1 MIQKIHLRI
10 DGMTCVNC
18 EHKIRKGICAA
29 EGVSRA
35 AVSYIRGSAD
45 IEYDDA
51 RISREQIV
59 AIIENLD
66 YRVVR
71 PGKAAA
77 PQFANVTATLAV
89 IVVLFVLLE
98 SHGILNKLTPGQ
110 LADTGMGYG
119 MLFVTGLF
127 TSVHCIAMCGG
138 INLSQSLL
146 QSEKRGTAGNGVSHF
161 LPAAAYNLGRI
172 CSYTAAGL
180 VLGLIGML
188 AGGGSGVGISAYLQG
203 VLKIV
208 AGLVMV
214 ITGINMLGLFPWLR
228 RFSFRLPGFIT
239 GKFRPDK
246 SKAGYPFAVGVLN
259 GFMPCGPLQTMW
271 LVALASGNPLTG
283 ALAMFFFALG
293 TVPLMLG
300 LGSAVSALGKRFTE
314 KMLRA
319 GAILI
324 VVLGLS
330 MLSQGGSLSG
340 LLSQERL
347 FRLLVAGCF
356 AGLLLNME
364 VQNKMMRYVSY
375 AASFLIIAAACLTW
389 NFQGNT
395 ETVAAAA
402 ENGVEIVDGVQV
414 VNSMLKPG
422 SYPDITVQAG
432 TPVRWIID
440 APNGSIN
447 GCNNRMVIREYGF
460 EYAFQPGKN
469 VIEFTP
475 VQAGTVDYSCWM
487 GMIRGKISITEG
499 KGRAG

>member
-1 MIQKIHLRI
+1 MVQKIHLNI
-10 DGMTCVNC
+10 AGMTCVNC
-18 EHKIRKGICAA
+18 EYKIRKTVSSAD
-29 EGVSRA
+29 GVSRA
-35 AVSYIRGSAD
+35 AVSYNRGTAD
-45 IEYDDA
+45 IVYEDT
-51 RISREQIV
+51 RISREQII
-59 AIIENLD
+59 ALIEKLD
-66 YRVVR
+66 YRVIQS
-71 PGKAAA
+71 GKAAA

-119 MLFVTGLF
+119 MLFITGLF
-127 TSVHCIAMCGG
+127 TSVHCVAMCGG

-146 QSEKRGTAGNGVSHF
+146 SSGKNGAAGNGGVHF
-161 LPAAAYNLGRI
+161 LPAAAYNLGRV
-172 CSYTAAGL
+172 CSYTAAGFL
-180 VLGLIGML
+180 FGLAGML

-203 VLKIV
+203 VLKIA
-208 AGLVMV
+208 AGLVMAV
-214 ITGINMLGLFPWLR
+214 MGINMLGLFPWMR
-228 RFSFRLPGFIT
+228 RFTLRLPIFFVGKYRPEKGNVYAPFI
-239 GKFRPDK
+239 
-246 SKAGYPFAVGVLN
+246 VGIMN

-271 LVALASGNPLTG
+271 IVALASGNPVSG
-283 ALAMFFFALG
+283 ALAMFFFSLG

-300 LGSAVSALGKRFTE
+300 IGSAVAALGKRFTE

-330 MLSQGGSLSG
+330 LLSQGVSLSG

-375 AASFLIIAAACLTW
+375 VASFLIIAAASLTW
-389 NFQGNT
+389 NFQAGS
-395 ETVAAAA
+395 ETVASAA
-402 ENGVEIVDGVQV
+402 ENSVEMVDGVQV
-414 VNSMLKPG
+414 VRSVLKPG
-422 SYPDITVQAG
+422 SYPDITVQPG

-440 APNGSIN
+440 APDGSIN
-447 GCNNRMVIREYGF
+447 GCNNRMVVREYGF
-460 EYAFQPGKN
+460 EYAFQPGEN

-487 GMIRGKISITEG
+487 GMIRGKISIIENEG
-499 KGRAG
+499 SAS